1 MGFRQGSISA
11 VVTAASSALTLAP
24 TSEAG
29 VQFLLRSFA
38 ATMSASSA
46 TAAEIVV
53 YDGTSSG
60 TVIWRGHAMYP
71 GLSHTFRDP
80 GRAITPG
87 NIFTFTM
94 PAASSTGLTHT
105 LAAEYVRRRTTA
117 SSS

>member
-11 VVTAASSALTLAP
+11 VVTAATSALTLAP
-24 TSEAG
+24 TTEAG

-38 ATMSASSA
+38 ATLNSSAA
-46 TAAEIVV
+46 TAAEIIA

-60 TVIWRGHAMYP
+60 TVIWRGHATAP
-71 GLSHTFRDP
+71 GLSHTWRDP

-94 PAASSTGLTHT
+94 PAPSSSGITHT
-105 LAAEYVRRRTTA
+105 LSVEYARRRTTA